1 MFIGE
6 DKIME
11 IAFEYGYVGFWVMI
25 IVLAMVA
32 ELITVSLST
41 IWFAFGGVA
50 ALCLAGIGAP
60 FWVQILGFLLL
71 SLVSLYFTRPWAI
84 KHLNNKRVKSN
95 LEELIGRPV
104 QVTETIDNRK
114 DTGRA
119 LHKGMEWTARA
130 AREGEVIE
138 KGSEAYIERIEG
150 VKLMVSTNR
159 IMEPK
164 DQVQPQEDRYPLQEI
179 PAVTKAKYR

>member
-1 MFIGE
+1 
-6 DKIME
+6 ME

-32 ELITVSLST
+32 ELISVSLTS

-50 ALCLAGIGAP
+50 ALCLAGLGAP
-60 FWVQILGFLLL
+60 FWAQMAGFLVISLL
-71 SLVSLYFTRPWAI
+71 SMYFTRPWAI
-84 KHLNNKRVKSN
+84 KHLNTRRGKSN
-95 LEELIGRPV
+95 LEELIGSSV

-114 DTGRA
+114 ETGRA

-130 AREGEVIE
+130 ARDGEIIE

-159 IMEPK
+159 IMDPK
-164 DQVQPQEDRYPLQEI
+164 EQMQATGE
-179 PAVTKAKYR
+179 